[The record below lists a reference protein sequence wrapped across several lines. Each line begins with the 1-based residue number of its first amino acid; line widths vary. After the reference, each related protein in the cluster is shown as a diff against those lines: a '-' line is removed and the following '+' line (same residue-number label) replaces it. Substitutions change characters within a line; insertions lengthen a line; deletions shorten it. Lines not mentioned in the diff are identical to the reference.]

1 MLASVSMQ
9 GGTTPAAV
17 LLVDDHEL
25 RRLGAA
31 EVLRADGHAVR
42 AIDWATAIRIA
53 TDEAPVFAEDRDRSD
68 IVLGVLRADRR
79 TWDRHH
85 ALAEI
90 GDVFRIAPTARRT
103 VAIDAGDTP
112 IHPVVALRFANT
124 GFQEL
129 APEHDLRTRDGLR
142 TLIDGRAG
150 PCRPTVRELAR
161 FGYGPSCAPERVV
174 DFVAR
179 FAEQRPATFTAFE
192 PGLTQQGTGL
202 SRRQIHTLR
211 RHVCSLGDL
220 APGGPTLG
228 GPHRDRSLA
237 RWSRV
242 VEFVNLCR
250 DRDVDAAGLL
260 LEAAV
265 G

>member
-1 MLASVSMQ
+1 MR
-9 GGTTPAAV
+9 GGTTSAGV
-17 LLVDDHEL
+17 LLIDDHEL

-42 AIDWATAIRIA
+42 AIDWATATRIA
-53 TDEAPVFAEDRDRSD
+53 AGESSVPESGDDGRAD
-68 IVLGVLRADRR
+68 IVLGVLRADGR

-90 GDVFRIAPTARRT
+90 GEVARIAPTARRT

-112 IHPVVALRFANT
+112 VHPVLALRFANT
-124 GFQEL
+124 GFHEL
-129 APEHDLRTRDGLR
+129 APEHDLRTREGLR
-142 TLIDGRAG
+142 NLIGRPAE
-150 PCRPTVRELAR
+150 PCRPTVRALAR

-174 DFVAR
+174 DFVSR
-179 FAEQRPATFTAFE
+179 FAEQRPAALTAFE

-211 RHVCSLGDL
+211 RNVCSLGHL
-220 APGGPTLG
+220 APSGAAVGGPQ
-228 GPHRDRSLA
+228 RDRSLA

-250 DRDVDAAGLL
+250 DRDVEKAGLL